1 MRNGPLIPLSKTRRK
16 LQLSDRLSPHVALR
30 QAAAYAGSQGA
41 LARIC
46 GVSQPSVWEWLN
58 KGKALPAEHVLKV
71 EAATGVSRHDLRPD
85 LYPREDNHQNN
96 EIPCGRTDA
105 DNIPQDTAS
114 HDGGTAPTTADE
126 YAPPEDDHQAASRGG
141 TYLPDAEASIERLGR
156 LAS

>member
-16 LQLSDRLSPHVALR
+16 LQLSDRLSPQVALR
-30 QAAAYAGSQGA
+30 LAVSRVGSQGA

-46 GVSQPSVWEWLN
+46 GVSQPSVFRWINSEQ
-58 KGKALPAEHVLKV
+58 GLPAEHVLKV

-85 LYPREDNHQNN
+85 LYPREDNHQNTK
-96 EIPCGRTDA
+96 IPCGRTDA
-105 DNIPQDTAS
+105 DSIPQDTAS

-126 YAPPEDDHQAASRGG
+126 YAPPEDGHQAASRGG